1 MAMRLEFNI
10 IKFIRTLDATD
21 EMIAKGAK
29 RGLHDALDDW
39 KRESTDIAPLDKGT
53 LRRSISTEI
62 DGKGLELTGEISAN
76 AIESGSKGRFNYAY
90 YIHEV
95 KGKIANPTT
104 PGTLAKFLDVPA
116 KKNKEKW
123 LRMIENEIQDEVK
136 RGGW

>member
-10 IKFIRTLDATD
+10 IKFIRTLDATE

-39 KRESTDIAPLDKGT
+39 KRESTDVAPLDKGT

-116 KKNKEKW
+116 KKNEEKW

-136 RGGW
+136 RSGW